1 MPGLPERNSCLL
13 WNVPGGFLGS
23 CGHPSRGRSG
33 PSPGALRAHALC
45 SQEHPAGA
53 EHSPRTLRSL
63 RRGRAS
69 RSARSSLPGS
79 SAGPGSSPGEW
90 AGGTLE
96 AGQRAAAAR
105 APGPQPSPADDPP
118 AGAQPEQ
125 DLHRLG
131 GGGGGGQAEFPSGT
145 GRGLAAG
152 SSLPKR
158 PLGGPLGAGELRAFL
173 PQGPRTPS
181 TQCMQMVVVA
191 LEPGTALELRL
202 GAEVLVLAPHAALQ
216 LTLGS
221 LALVV
226 VPARVLS
233 SSEALWFPAHARWLW
248 PGPTQAA
255 WAINVQDGSLCA
267 QRAEPSGAPPA
278 PEDGEA
284 RRGCRPP
291 AGPWAGGVPGL
302 SPSSPHT
309 LLLQAL
315 RGAPARQGCGLPPE
329 PRAGLRPLPA
339 EFSLD
344 LRGLGPPPSSE
355 LRPLPP
361 SPSPSP
367 RPRSC
372 RAPPRRRPPAKAR
385 RRLFRGD

>member
-1 MPGLPERNSCLL
+1 MDGSRRPRRPRESRTESKGRRVGDTCSATPAPRKAAKRRRQAEQDPRTGAEPAA
-13 WNVPGGFLGS
+13 VPGAP
-23 CGHPSRGRSG
+23 C
-33 PSPGALRAHALC
+33 
-45 SQEHPAGA
+45 PA
-53 EHSPRTLRSL
+53 P
-63 RRGRAS
+63 
-69 RSARSSLPGS
+69 
-79 SAGPGSSPGEW
+79 
-90 AGGTLE
+90 
-96 AGQRAAAAR
+96 AR
-105 APGPQPSPADDPP
+105 AP
-118 AGAQPEQ
+118 E
-125 DLHRLG
+125 
-131 GGGGGGQAEFPSGT
+131 
-145 GRGLAAG
+145 AA
-152 SSLPKR
+152 
-158 PLGGPLGAGELRAFL
+158 
-173 PQGPRTPS
+173 QGPRTPS
-181 TQCMQMVVVA
+181 TQRMQMVVVV

-216 LTLGS
+216 LTLGN

-367 RPRSC
+367 PPRSC

>member
-1 MPGLPERNSCLL
+1 MSRAASSVLPATRPAAGLGRVPGLSGLT
-13 WNVPGGFLGS
+13 
-23 CGHPSRGRSG
+23 PSALKNTLREQSIHLA
-33 PSPGALRAHALC
+33 PSAL
-45 SQEHPAGA
+45 SAGA
-53 EHSPRTLRSL
+53 EP
-63 RRGRAS
+63 A
-69 RSARSSLPGS
+69 AVPG
-79 SAGPGSSPGEW
+79 APCP
-90 AGGTLE
+90 AP
-96 AGQRAAAAR
+96 AR
-105 APGPQPSPADDPP
+105 APEAAQVSGREGLWRLARGPLLPGLQAPSQAPQMTLQLALSLSRTST
-118 AGAQPEQ
+118 AWGV
-125 DLHRLG
+125 
-131 GGGGGGQAEFPSGT
+131 GGGGQAEFPSGT
-145 GRGLAAG
+145 GQGLAAG

-216 LTLGS
+216 LTLGN